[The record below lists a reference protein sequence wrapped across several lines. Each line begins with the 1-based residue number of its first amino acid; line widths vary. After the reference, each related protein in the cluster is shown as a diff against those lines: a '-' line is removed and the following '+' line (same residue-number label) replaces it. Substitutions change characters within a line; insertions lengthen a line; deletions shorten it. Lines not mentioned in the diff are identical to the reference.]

1 MPQYSSLAAIEAA
14 LSDGRL
20 TRSWELLLSEKM
32 VRDQDAK
39 RVLSL
44 LEQQGVAFTVSPQH
58 HGDAIAS
65 RAERR
70 SSA

>member
-1 MPQYSSLAAIEAA
+1 MPQYASLADIEAA
-14 LSDGRL
+14 VTDGRL
-20 TRSWELLLSEKM
+20 TRAWELLLPEKM
-32 VRDQDAK
+32 VRDLDAG

-44 LEQQGVAFTVSPQH
+44 LEQKGVAFTVSPHH

>member
-1 MPQYSSLAAIEAA
+1 MPQYSSLADIEAA
-14 LSDGRL
+14 LSQGRL
-20 TRSWELLLSEKM
+20 TRAWELLLPEKM
-32 VRDQDAK
+32 ARDQDAT
-39 RVLSL
+39 RVLAL
-44 LEQQGVAFTVSPQH
+44 LEKQGVAFTVSPHH